1 MHNLDRGLE
10 MLKRLII
17 FFILFSIFFSLEV
30 RANDCPTYKF
40 AKKYSVSHSDSP
52 VANALFIRNPGKKTI
67 YKIKR
72 LSSDQYLVEQFLTTG
87 LDSFILTEECG
98 KVFYEYTRTGRVTY
112 TDGQVVDTEI
122 TATCDGFLKSNK
134 VVSATCILSFIDINS
149 DLQEDTL
156 SVKWRPIR

>member
-10 MLKRLII
+10 MLKRLIV
-17 FFILFSIFFSLEV
+17 FFISFSIFFSLEV
-30 RANDCPTYKF
+30 KANDCPKYKF
-40 AKKYSVSHSDSP
+40 ATKYSVSASDSP

-72 LSSDQYLVEQFLTTG
+72 LSSDQYLVEPSLTSS
-87 LDSFILTEECG
+87 LENFILTEECS
-98 KVFYEYTRTGRVTY
+98 KVFYELNGTGKVTY

-122 TATCDGFLKSNK
+122 TVTCDGFLKSNK

-149 DLQEDTL
+149 DLQEDAL
-156 SVKWRPIR
+156 STKWRPIR